1 MILAFRVKQPS
12 SPKHSLNPTG
22 HTLGIGI
29 NGRVGW
35 RSHPNRHYALLNLQI
50 VKVAYIINILTPGG
64 GRDRS
69 RSPPIHTNH
78 FPANE
83 EDLFKAMA

>member
-1 MILAFRVKQPS
+1 
-12 SPKHSLNPTG
+12 
-22 HTLGIGI
+22 
-29 NGRVGW
+29 
-35 RSHPNRHYALLNLQI
+35 